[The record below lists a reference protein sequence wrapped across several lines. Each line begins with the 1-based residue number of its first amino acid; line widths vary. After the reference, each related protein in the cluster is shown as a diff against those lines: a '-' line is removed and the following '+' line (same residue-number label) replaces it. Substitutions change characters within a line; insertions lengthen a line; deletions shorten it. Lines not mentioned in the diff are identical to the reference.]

1 MRIGQRSV
9 RLAAATFLLIAGCS
23 TMKVGRDFDYSS
35 FAQRV
40 QPGTTG
46 ADQVVQWLGPP
57 VGRGIEVNPDG
68 SRLDVWT
75 YYYGSGKLPSGSNAN
90 FKMLQVKLDQQG
102 KVAGY
107 VWSGDLGRGAFV
119 EDKAKSK

>member
-1 MRIGQRSV
+1 MRVGQRTILV
-9 RLAAATFLLIAGCS
+9 ALTAVLMQVACS
-23 TMKVGRDFDYSS
+23 TMHVGRNFDYSS
-35 FAQRV
+35 FAANV
-40 QPGTTG
+40 KPGTTG

-75 YYYGSGKLPSGSNAN
+75 YYYGSGKVPSGSDTN
-90 FKMLQVKLDQQG
+90 FKMLQVKLDSQG

-107 VWSGDLGRGAFV
+107 VWTGDLGAQAPV
-119 EDKAKSK
+119 EEKSSK

>member
-1 MRIGQRSV
+1 MAGQRTIL
-9 RLAAATFLLIAGCS
+9 LAWIAVLVGCS
-23 TMKVGRDFDYSS
+23 TMHVGRNFDYSS
-35 FAQRV
+35 FANNV

-57 VGRGIEVNPDG
+57 AGRGIEVSPDG

-75 YYYGSGKLPSGSNAN
+75 YYYGSGKVPSGSDTN

-107 VWSGDLGRGAFV
+107 VWTGDLGAPAPV
-119 EDKAKSK
+119 EEKSK